1 VGHILW
7 SEAAAAVV
15 KHLDEGV
22 QSAIERRT
30 EYLQLAPR
38 MYALAQDA
46 RYPGCRS
53 FWVEDLCHVYY
64 MVAAVGS
71 DCYILAIEEAEPEEE
86 LGSAGGAGLD
96 QEA

>member
-15 KHLDEGV
+15 KHLDAGV
-22 QSAIERRT
+22 QCAIGRRT

-38 MYALAQDA
+38 MYALAQDT

-53 FWVEDLCHVYY
+53 FWVDDLCHVYY
-64 MVAAVGS
+64 MVAAGGN
-71 DCYILAIEEAEPEEE
+71 DCYILAVEEAEPEEE
-86 LGSAGGAGLD
+86 LGSAGSASFD